1 MPVTVGA
8 MPIVR
13 SSLPLLA
20 AFSLALVGCGSDS
33 TAFESH
39 FDPSVERPWAGSEY
53 WSNPLQDWR
62 LREGRLENF
71 RAGSDR
77 NVFLLTRE
85 VGAANDTL
93 SMSVRLGRIEPT
105 DEPLENGWA
114 GFRVGIRGSFN
125 DYRDSAVR
133 GVGLHCG
140 VASDGRLFIGSPN
153 DSSPVA
159 DGAFESDAALS
170 LEAAPAGEMARLTL
184 RLETASG
191 TQEVSREV
199 DPGWLAGGLAL
210 VSSSGPIP
218 DSPPEEQEVRETGW
232 ALKSGTRA
240 GGTLRVWFDD
250 WKVSGSRVRAHPE
263 RKLGP
268 IMFAMHTLS
277 KGVLKL
283 NAILAPVDVPDSEAT
298 LEIQDGGWK
307 EIARAAVDPEART
320 ASFRV
325 PDWDDTADTPYR
337 VVFHGDTW
345 EGTVR
350 KDPVDKDDIVVA
362 AFTGNNDL
370 GFPHADIVR
379 NMRHH
384 RPDLM
389 AFTGDNVYER
399 VGEYGI
405 VREPTEMAILDYLRK
420 WYIFGWEYA
429 ELLKDIPTVALPDD
443 HDVYQG
449 NIWGAAGRKAHG
461 YGKPGQDQG
470 GYVMDSRFVHVVQTT
485 QTANMPD
492 PFDPTPVEQGIA
504 VYYTDLLYGGVS
516 FAIIEDRKWKDSA
529 TALIGPGIIN
539 GWAEDP
545 NYDARKSS
553 DNPDFP
559 LLGERQE
566 SFLEAWAQD
575 WEGAWMKA
583 AISQTI
589 FANVC
594 TLPKGTTTDAVT
606 GSLRVNAPG
615 EYAPNEEPVQDHDS
629 NGWPQSG
636 RNRAVRLLRKA
647 VAVHIAGDQHLGSTV
662 QYGVD
667 DWNDSS
673 WAICVPSV
681 ANIFPRRWFPTEEG
695 RNRKPGA
702 PRNTGE
708 FLDGFGN
715 KVTIH
720 AVSNP
725 HTNGIE
731 PTALNHRAPG
741 YGIIKFNRND
751 RGVEFANWPRWVEAS
766 EEGAQPYPGWP
777 IRIKQ
782 NQSGLPKGYTLPA
795 IDAQGATD
803 PVVQVIDE
811 SNGEIVYTL
820 RIQGSEFTPTVRQPG
835 NYAVRVIH
843 PESGEVSESNG
854 LQAKAE

>member
-1 MPVTVGA
+1 MRN
-8 MPIVR
+8 I
-13 SSLPLLA
+13 LA
-20 AFSLALVGCGSDS
+20 IQTLSAALVLALGSCGGPSAS
-33 TAFESH
+33 FESQL
-39 FDPSVERPWAGSEY
+39 DSSVERPWIGPEY
-53 WSNPLQDWR
+53 WANPLQDWR
-62 LREGRLENF
+62 LKDGRIENF
-71 RAGSDR
+71 RPGGDR

-85 VGAANDTL
+85 VGETNGTL
-93 SMSVRLGRIEPT
+93 ALSVRMGRLQDAEGGLEP
-105 DEPLENGWA
+105 GWA
-114 GFRVGIRGSFN
+114 GFRVGIRGSFD

-133 GVGLHCG
+133 GVGLNCG
-140 VASDGRLFIGSPN
+140 VASDGRLFIGSVD
-153 DSSPVA
+153 DSTAPLE
-159 DGAFESDAALS
+159 GALAGEANLS
-170 LEAAPAGEMARLTL
+170 LNAEPAGELSRLTL
-184 RLETASG
+184 RIEAG
-191 TQEVSREV
+191 GATQEISSDV
-199 DPGWLAGGLAL
+199 DQGWLTGGLAL

-218 DSPPEEQEVRETGW
+218 DSPPAEEEIRETGW
-232 ALKSGTRA
+232 ALKPGTRA
-240 GGTLRVWFDD
+240 GGTMRIWFAD
-250 WKVSGSRVRAHPE
+250 WQVSGSRVSAHPE
-263 RKLGP
+263 RALGP

-277 KGVLKL
+277 KGTLKV
-283 NAILAPVDVPDSEAT
+283 NAIIAPVETAGQEAA
-298 LEIQDGGWK
+298 LEVQTGGWK
-307 EIARAAVDPEART
+307 QVATAPLDPEART
-320 ASFRV
+320 ATFRV
-325 PDWDDTADTPYR
+325 PNWDDTVDTPYR
-337 VVFHGDTW
+337 VLFDGHSW
-345 EGTVR
+345 EGTIR
-350 KDPVDKDDIVVA
+350 KDPVGSDEIVVA

-379 NMRHH
+379 NMQVHQ
-384 RPDLM
+384 PDLM

-405 VREPTEMAILDYLRK
+405 VREPTDIAILDYLRK

-429 ELLKDIPTVALPDD
+429 SLLKDIPAIALPDD

-449 NIWGAAGRKAHG
+449 NIWGAGGRQAHG

-485 QTANMPD
+485 QTANLPD

-504 VYYTDLLYGGVS
+504 VYYTDLLYGGIS

-529 TALIGPGIIN
+529 TALIGPGIVN

-545 NYDARKSS
+545 RYDARKSS
-553 DNPDFP
+553 DNPKFP

-566 SFLEAWAQD
+566 RFLDAWAQD
-575 WEGAWMKA
+575 WDGAWMKA

-594 TLPKGTTTDAVT
+594 TLPKGSTTDAIT
-606 GSLRVNAPG
+606 GGLRVNAPG
-615 EYAPNEEPVQDHDS
+615 EYAPDEEPVQDHDS

-636 RNRAVRLLRKA
+636 RDRAVRLLRKA
-647 VAVHIAGDQHLGSTV
+647 AAVHIAGDQHLGSTV

-681 ANIFPRRWFPTEEG
+681 ANIFPRRWFPTEAG
-695 RNRKPGA
+695 RNRAPGA

-741 YGIIKFNRND
+741 YGIIKFNRTD
-751 RGVEFANWPRWVEAS
+751 RGIEFANWPRWVEAS
-766 EEGAQPYPGWP
+766 QPGAEPYPGWP

-782 NQSGLPKGYTLPA
+782 SQSGLPKGFTLPA
-795 IDAQGATD
+795 IDAQGAVD

-811 SNGEIVYTL
+811 SDGEIVYTL
-820 RIQGSEFTPTVRQPG
+820 RIQGSEFTPTVRKAG
-835 NYAVRVIH
+835 SYTVRVIH
-843 PESGEVSESNG
+843 PESGDAAETQG
-854 LQAKAE
+854 LKAARQ

>member
-1 MPVTVGA
+1 
-8 MPIVR
+8 MPIFR
-13 SSLPLLA
+13 THLGSLA
-20 AFSLALVGCGSDS
+20 AGVLALASCSLDS
-33 TAFESH
+33 NDFASR
-39 FDPSVERPWAGSEY
+39 FDPSDERPWIGAEY

-62 LREGRLENF
+62 LRDGRIENF
-71 RAGSDR
+71 RAGGDR

-85 VGAANDTL
+85 VSSEGDTL
-93 SMSVRLGRIEPT
+93 SMRVRLGRIEP
-105 DEPLENGWA
+105 DGAPLQEGWA

-140 VASDGRLFIGSPN
+140 VASDGRLFIGAPDS
-153 DSSPVA
+153 SSPVA
-159 DGAFESDAALS
+159 ENALASAASLS
-170 LEAAPAGEMARLTL
+170 LEAAQAGDMTRLTL
-184 RLETASG
+184 RLETDSG
-191 TQEVSREV
+191 AQETSREI
-199 DPGWLAGGLAL
+199 DPEWLTGGLAL

-218 DSPPEEQEVRETGW
+218 HSPPAPEEIRETGW
-232 ALKSGTRA
+232 APKRGTRA
-240 GGTLRVWFDD
+240 GGTLRVWFSD
-250 WKVSGSRVRAHPE
+250 WEVSGDRVTAHPE
-263 RKLGP
+263 RELGP

-283 NAILAPVDVPDSEAT
+283 NAMLAPVDIAGSEAT
-298 LEIQDGGWK
+298 LEVDDGGWR
-307 EIARAAVDPEART
+307 EVARAAVDPEART

-325 PDWDDTADTPYR
+325 PDWDSTVDMPYR
-337 VVFHGDTW
+337 VVFHDDTW
-345 EGTVR
+345 EGVVR
-350 KDPVDKDDIVVA
+350 KDPVDKDEIVVA

-384 RPDLM
+384 DPDLM
-389 AFTGDNVYER
+389 AFTGDNIYER

-405 VREPTEMAILDYLRK
+405 VREPTEIAILDYLRK

-429 ELLKDIPTVALPDD
+429 ELLRDIPAVALPDD

-449 NIWGAAGRKAHG
+449 NIWGAGGRKAHG

-470 GYVMDSRFVHVVQTT
+470 GYVMDARFVHAVQTT

-504 VYYTDLLYGGVS
+504 VYYTDLLYGGIS

-529 TALIGPGIIN
+529 TALLGPGIVN
-539 GWAEDP
+539 GWAQDP
-545 NYDARKSS
+545 AYDARQSS
-553 DNPDFP
+553 DNPEFP

-566 SFLEAWAQD
+566 NFLEAWAQD
-575 WEGAWMKA
+575 WQGAWMKA

-594 TLPKGTTTDAVT
+594 TLPKGATTDAIT

-615 EYAPNEEPVQDHDS
+615 EYAPDEEPVQDHDS

-667 DWNDSS
+667 DWNDGS

-681 ANIFPRRWFPTEEG
+681 ANIFPRRWFPAEEG

-715 KVTIH
+715 KVTVH

-731 PTALNHRAPG
+731 PTAINHRAPG
-741 YGIIKFNRND
+741 YGIIKFSRSE
-751 RGVEFANWPRWVEAS
+751 RTIEFANWPRWVDAS
-766 EEGAQPYPGWP
+766 KEGSQPYPGWP

-782 NQSGLPKGYTLPA
+782 GQSGLPEGYALPA
-795 IDAQGATD
+795 IDARGAVD

-811 SNGEIVYTL
+811 ASGEIVYTL
-820 RIQGSEFTPTVRQPG
+820 RIQGGEFTPTVRQPG
-835 NYAVRVIH
+835 TYTVRVTH
-843 PESGEVSESNG
+843 PDSGEVTTSAG
-854 LQAKAE
+854 LQAKPA

>member
-1 MPVTVGA
+1 MPVTLGA
-8 MPIVR
+8 MSIIR
-13 SSLPLLA
+13 ASLPLLGA
-20 AFSLALVGCGSDS
+20 CLLALGGCGSGS
-33 TAFESH
+33 TAFESE
-39 FDPSVERPWAGSEY
+39 FNPSVERPWIGPEY

-62 LREGRLENF
+62 LRDGRLENF
-71 RAGSDR
+71 RPGGDR

-85 VGAANDTL
+85 VSGSSGTL
-93 SMSVRLGRIEPT
+93 SLSVRLGRIEAT
-105 DEPLENGWA
+105 DEPLESGWA
-114 GFRVGIRGSFN
+114 GFRVGIRGSFD

-140 VASDGRLFIGSPN
+140 VASDGKLFIGSP
-153 DSSPVA
+153 DESSPVA
-159 DGAFESDAALS
+159 EGAFASEAVLS
-170 LEAAPAGEMARLTL
+170 LDAEPAGDMTQLTL
-184 RLETASG
+184 RIETDSG
-191 TQEVSREV
+191 MQEISRDV
-199 DPGWLAGGLAL
+199 DPDWLTGGLAL
-210 VSSSGPIP
+210 VSSSGRIP
-218 DSPPEEQEVRETGW
+218 ESPPAEEEIRETGW

-250 WKVSGSRVRAHPE
+250 WKVSGSRVTAHPE
-263 RKLGP
+263 RELGP

-283 NAILAPVDVPDSEAT
+283 NALLAPVDVAGSEAI
-298 LEIQDGGWK
+298 LEVHDGGWR
-307 EIARAAVDPEART
+307 EVGRAAVDPEART
-320 ASFRV
+320 ATFRV
-325 PDWDDTADTPYR
+325 PDWDDTVDTPYR
-337 VVFHGDTW
+337 VAFAGDTW

-350 KDPVDKDDIVVA
+350 KDPADKEEIVVA

-384 RPDLM
+384 KPDLM

-405 VREPTEMAILDYLRK
+405 VREPTDMAILDYLRK
-420 WYIFGWEYA
+420 WYIFGWEYG
-429 ELLKDIPTVALPDD
+429 ELLREIPTVALPDD

-449 NIWGAAGRKAHG
+449 NIWGAGGRKAHG

-470 GYVMDSRFVHVVQTT
+470 GYVMDPRFVHVVQST
-485 QTANMPD
+485 QTLNMPD

-504 VYYTDLLYGGVS
+504 VYYTDLLYGGIS

-539 GWAEDP
+539 GWAQDP
-545 NYDARKSS
+545 SYDARKSS
-553 DNPDFP
+553 DNPEFP

-566 SFLEAWAQD
+566 TFLEAWAQD
-575 WEGAWMKA
+575 WDGAWMKA

-681 ANIFPRRWFPTEEG
+681 ANIFPRRWFPTQEG
-695 RNRKPGA
+695 RNRKEGA

-708 FLDGFGN
+708 FHDGFGN

-720 AVSNP
+720 ALSNP

-741 YGIIKFNRND
+741 YGIIKFKRSE
-751 RGVEFANWPRWVEAS
+751 RSIEFANWPRWVEAS

-782 NQSGLPKGYTLPA
+782 SQSGLPTGYTLPP
-795 IDAQGATD
+795 IDAQGAVD
-803 PVVQVIDE
+803 PVVQVIDD

-835 NYAVRVIH
+835 GYTVRVIH
-843 PESGEVSESNG
+843 PESGEASESKG
-854 LQAKAE
+854 LQAKAR